1 MLKPYEKLAELYD
14 ENWSQFSLTYIKIL
28 QILEKKFN
36 FKPQSILDIAC
47 GTGYLINTLST
58 DYEVTGSDISKEMID
73 IARRNYPKIDFIVSN
88 MKDLCLDKK
97 FDLIMC
103 PFDSINY
110 LVEKQDLKQ
119 ALLRIHI
126 LLNKEGYFLFDFNS
140 ESLFKDLHK
149 GSIDR
154 KVKEITFKQILHF
167 NNKTKIAKTRFDFGD
182 GVEEVHIQRAYNYND
197 IKNTL
202 ENNGFNITYKW
213 DIFSDQEVTDH
224 SYKIIIFA
232 GKKKKM
238 EPQMD

>member
-1 MLKPYEKLAELYD
+1 
-14 ENWSQFSLTYIKIL
+14 
-28 QILEKKFN
+28 
-36 FKPQSILDIAC
+36 
-47 GTGYLINTLST
+47 
-58 DYEVTGSDISKEMID
+58 
-73 IARRNYPKIDFIVSN
+73 
-88 MKDLCLDKK
+88 
-97 FDLIMC
+97 MC